1 MMQAKCMNRISG
13 LFIISLLFTI
23 SFRDALSDTVQFKP
37 DKLNYNSA
45 LMDTCRPKK
54 LQVIN
59 TGQTVIENPVF
70 QLQDSGVFHIQEKF
84 RNCPDPLEP
93 GQKCQIYIDFCPPL
107 AKRYE
112 TTLTFSGSQQK
123 IQLKGRGSV
132 GR

>member
-1 MMQAKCMNRISG
+1 MKSKHTKQISG
-13 LFIISLLFTI
+13 LLFISLLFTVSI
-23 SFRDALSDTVQFKP
+23 RDALADTVKFKP
-37 DKLNYNSA
+37 EKLNYNSA

-59 TGQTVIENPVF
+59 TGQTAIENPVF
-70 QLQDSGVFHIQEKF
+70 QLQDSGVFHIQKSF
-84 RNCPDPLEP
+84 KKCPDPVNP
-93 GQKCQIYIDFCPPL
+93 GEKCQIYIDFCPPL
-107 AKRYE
+107 AKKYE

>member
-1 MMQAKCMNRISG
+1 MKSKYTNRISG

-23 SFRDALSDTVQFKP
+23 NIRDALSDTVQFKP
-37 DKLNYNSA
+37 DKLYYNSA

-59 TGQTVIENPVF
+59 TGQTAIENPVF
-70 QLQDSGVFHIQEKF
+70 QLQDSGVFHIQESF
-84 RNCPDPLEP
+84 RNCPDPINP
-93 GQKCQIYIDFCPPL
+93 GKKCQIYIDFCPPL
-107 AKRYE
+107 AKQYE

-123 IQLKGRGSV
+123 IQLKGRGSA